1 MSNEVDVVSSGVLAG
16 YGLIFGDE
24 VWNSV
29 VAGDFSEGTEDDG
42 DAMLEEVS
50 LGKNVRNN

>member
-50 LGKNVRNN
+50 LGKKVRNN